1 MKQVKIFSKSSLSDL
16 ERALNGYLNT
26 LDHSNILRNITYNPP
41 TEKVKFWT
49 AVVEVDLYGG
59 KPVFWAANKKEL
71 EEAVKMYGD
80 KAEAPFVVRIP
91 DGVSE
96 IEDSAFEEDDS
107 VGVILIP
114 DTVTKIG
121 RGAFEKCSNLQ
132 DVVIPESVNEIEGY
146 AFLECPKIRN
156 VYIPKSV
163 TKIGG
168 YSITTSAKTI
178 KVDPENPVYDS
189 RNDCNAIIETK
200 TNTLINGCCGTII
213 PDSVTKIAESAFHFC
228 SQLPYNFKIP
238 DSVREIGRN
247 AFDCCN
253 LGSLRIPNSISRIET
268 EVFNASTLST
278 IYIPN
283 SVTYIDSFAFCNCYT
298 LTDVHIE
305 INDPNSVTF
314 GDNDDCFDD
323 IKGDDNR
330 QRRLWV
336 PKGTKSL
343 YENHPAFKVFDI
355 IMEEK

>member
-1 MKQVKIFSKSSLSDL
+1 MKQVKIFSESSHSDL
-16 ERALNGYLNT
+16 ERELNGYLNT
-26 LDHSNILRNITYNPP
+26 LDHSNILRNITYNFP
-41 TEKVKFWT
+41 TEKSKLWT

-96 IEDSAFEEDDS
+96 IEYCAFEEDAS

-121 RGAFEKCSNLQ
+121 WGAFWKCSNLQ
-132 DVVIPESVNEIEGY
+132 DVVIPESVNEIEEG
-146 AFLECPKIRN
+146 AFWECPKIRN

-163 TKIGG
+163 TKIGR

-213 PDSVTKIAESAFHFC
+213 PNSVTKIAESAFQYCSHFHI
-228 SQLPYNFKIP
+228 NFRIP

-253 LGSLRIPNSISRIET
+253 LGILRIPNSISRIET

-283 SVTYIDSFAFCNCYT
+283 SVTYIDSFAFCNCYN

-305 INDPNSVTF
+305 INDLNNVTF

-343 YENHPAFKVFDI
+343 YDEHPAFEIFDI
-355 IMEEK
+355 IEK

>member
-1 MKQVKIFSKSSLSDL
+1 M
-16 ERALNGYLNT
+16 ERELNGYLNT
-26 LDHSNILRNITYNPP
+26 LDHSNILRNITYNFP
-41 TEKVKFWT
+41 TEKGKLWT

-59 KPVFWAANKKEL
+59 KPVFCAANKKEL

-91 DGVSE
+91 DDVSE
-96 IEDSAFEEDDS
+96 IEYCAFLEDDS

-132 DVVIPESVNEIEGY
+132 DVVIPESVNEIKEG

-168 YSITTSAKTI
+168 YSTTSAKTI

-213 PDSVTKIAESAFHFC
+213 PDSVTKIKEYAFHFC
-228 SQLPYNFKIP
+228 FDHPIDFEIP
-238 DSVREIGRN
+238 DSVREIGPH

-253 LGSLRIPNSISRIET
+253 LGSLRIPDSISTIED
-268 EVFNASTLST
+268 EVFTGCPLHT
-278 IYIPN
+278 VYIPN
-283 SVTYIDSFAFCNCYT
+283 SVTYIRSYAFCCNYN
-298 LTDVHIE
+298 LTDVHIK
-305 INDPNSVTF
+305 INNPNSVKF
-314 GDNDDCFDD
+314 GDKDDCFNYFM
-323 IKGDDNR
+323 GDDKR
-330 QRRLWV
+330 QRRLYV
-336 PKGTKSL
+336 PKGTKDL
-343 YENHPAFKVFDI
+343 YEEHPAFEIFDI
-355 IMEEK
+355 IIEE

>member
-1 MKQVKIFSKSSLSDL
+1 MKQVKIFSESSHSDL
-16 ERALNGYLNT
+16 ERELNGYLNT
-26 LDHSNILRNITYNPP
+26 LDHSNILRNITYNFP
-41 TEKVKFWT
+41 TEKSKLWT

-114 DTVTKIG
+114 DTVTKI
-121 RGAFEKCSNLQ
+121 RRFAFEKCSNLQ
-132 DVVIPESVNEIEGY
+132 DVVIPESVNEIEEG
-146 AFLECPKIRN
+146 AFWECPKIRN

-163 TKIGG
+163 TKIG
-168 YSITTSAKTI
+168 SIITSAKTI

-189 RNDCNAIIETK
+189 RNDCNAIIETN

-213 PDSVTKIAESAFHFC
+213 PNSVTKIAEYAFQFC
-228 SQLPYNFKIP
+228 LHLPSNFKIP

-247 AFDCCN
+247 AFDCCG
-253 LGSLRIPNSISRIET
+253 LYSLRISNSISRIET
-268 EVFNASTLST
+268 EVFLGSKLST
-278 IYIPN
+278 ISIPDSVNYIDTCAFCGCYDLTDTYIEINNPN
-283 SVTYIDSFAFCNCYT
+283 SVK
-298 LTDVHIE
+298 
-305 INDPNSVTF
+305 F

-323 IKGDDNR
+323 IKRDDNR
-330 QRRLWV
+330 QRRLHV
-336 PKGTKSL
+336 PKGTKDL
-343 YENHPAFKVFDI
+343 YDKHPAFEIFDI
-355 IMEEK
+355 IIEE

>member
-1 MKQVKIFSKSSLSDL
+1 MKQVKIFSESSHSDL
-16 ERALNGYLNT
+16 ERELNGYLNT
-26 LDHSNILRNITYNPP
+26 LDHSNILRNITYNFP
-41 TEKVKFWT
+41 TETSKLWT
-49 AVVEVDLYGG
+49 AVVEVDLYGD

-96 IEDSAFEEDDS
+96 IEYCAFEEDAS

-121 RGAFEKCSNLQ
+121 WGAFWKCSNLQ
-132 DVVIPESVNEIEGY
+132 DVVIPESVNEIEEG
-146 AFLECPKIRN
+146 AFWECPKIRN

-163 TKIGG
+163 TKIGR

-213 PDSVTKIAESAFHFC
+213 PDSVTKIEEYAFQFCSFFHFR
-228 SQLPYNFKIP
+228 IP
-238 DSVREIGRN
+238 DSVREIEPN

-253 LGSLRIPNSISRIET
+253 LHSLRIPNSISRIEN
-268 EVFNASTLST
+268 EVFIGSTLST

-283 SVTYIDSFAFCNCYT
+283 SVNYIGTDAFCGCYN

-305 INDPNSVTF
+305 INDLNNVTF
-314 GDNDDCFDD
+314 GDNDDCFYD

-343 YENHPAFKVFDI
+343 YDEHPAFEIFDI
-355 IMEEK
+355 IEK

>member
-1 MKQVKIFSKSSLSDL
+1 MKQVKIFSESSHSDL
-16 ERALNGYLNT
+16 ERELNGYLNT
-26 LDHSNILRNITYNPP
+26 LDHSNILRNITYNFP
-41 TEKVKFWT
+41 TETSKLWT

-59 KPVFWAANKKEL
+59 KPVFWATNKKEL

-96 IEDSAFEEDDS
+96 IEDRAFEEDNS
-107 VGVILIP
+107 VGIILIP

-121 RGAFEKCSNLQ
+121 AFAFMKCSNLQ
-132 DVVIPESVNEIEGY
+132 DVVIPESVNEIEGC
-146 AFLECPKIRN
+146 AFWECPKIRN
-156 VYIPKSV
+156 IFIPKSV

-168 YSITTSAKTI
+168 CSITTSAETI

-213 PDSVTKIAESAFHFC
+213 PDSVTKIAESAFQFC
-228 SQLPYNFKIP
+228 SKIYYNFKIP
-238 DSVREIGRN
+238 DSVREIEIN
-247 AFDCCN
+247 AFDSCN

-283 SVTYIDSFAFCNCYT
+283 SVNYINTNAFCGCYN

-305 INDPNSVTF
+305 INNPNIVTF
-314 GDNDDCFDD
+314 GDNDDCFYD
-323 IKGDDNR
+323 IKGDDKR
-330 QRRLWV
+330 QRRLHV
-336 PKGTKSL
+336 PKGTKDL
-343 YENHPAFKVFDI
+343 YEEHPAFEIFDI
-355 IMEEK
+355 IIEE

>member
-1 MKQVKIFSKSSLSDL
+1 MKQVKIFSESSHSDL
-16 ERALNGYLNT
+16 ERELNGYLNT
-26 LDHSNILRNITYNPP
+26 LDHSNILRNITYNFPA
-41 TEKVKFWT
+41 EKSKLWT

-96 IEDSAFEEDDS
+96 IEYCAFEEDAS

-121 RGAFEKCSNLQ
+121 AFAFMECPNLHN
-132 DVVIPESVNEIEGY
+132 VVIPESVNEIDGC
-146 AFLECPKIRN
+146 AFWKCPKIRN
-156 VYIPKSV
+156 IFIPKSV
-163 TKIGG
+163 TNIGG
-168 YSITTSAKTI
+168 TIITSAETI

-213 PDSVTKIAESAFHFC
+213 PDSVTKIAGSAFQFC
-228 SQLPYNFKIP
+228 SNFSTKFKIP

-253 LGSLRIPNSISRIET
+253 LGSLQIPNSISRIET
-268 EVFNASTLST
+268 EVFFGSKLST
-278 IYIPN
+278 ISIPDSVNYIDTSAFYGCYDLTDTYIKINNPN
-283 SVTYIDSFAFCNCYT
+283 SVK
-298 LTDVHIE
+298 
-305 INDPNSVTF
+305 F

-323 IKGDDNR
+323 IKRDDNR
-330 QRRLWV
+330 QRRLHV
-336 PKGTKSL
+336 PKGTKDL
-343 YENHPAFKVFDI
+343 YDKHPAFEIFDI
-355 IMEEK
+355 IIEE

>member
-26 LDHSNILRNITYNPP
+26 LDHSNILRNITYNLP

-96 IEDSAFEEDDS
+96 IEGSAFEDDES
-107 VGVILIP
+107 VGIILIP

-121 RGAFEKCSNLQ
+121 YFAFWKCSNLQ
-132 DVVIPESVNEIEGY
+132 DVIIPESVKEIEEG
-146 AFLECPKIRN
+146 AFWECPKIRN

-163 TKIGG
+163 TKIG
-168 YSITTSAKTI
+168 SIITSAKTI

-189 RNDCNAIIETK
+189 PNDCNAIIETK

-213 PDSVTKIAESAFHFC
+213 PDSVTKIAEQAFQYCLH
-228 SQLPYNFKIP
+228 LHYNYRIP

-247 AFDCCN
+247 AFDCCG
-253 LGSLRIPNSISRIET
+253 LDSLRIPNSISTIET

-283 SVTYIDSFAFCNCYT
+283 SVTYIDSFAFCNCYN

-305 INDPNSVTF
+305 INDPNSVKF
-314 GDNDDCFDD
+314 GDNDDCFDV
-323 IKGDDNR
+323 IKGDDNK

-343 YENHPAFKVFDI
+343 YDEHPAFEIFDI
-355 IMEEK
+355 IEE

>member
-1 MKQVKIFSKSSLSDL
+1 MKQVKIFSESSHSDL
-16 ERALNGYLNT
+16 ERELNGYLNT
-26 LDHSNILRNITYNPP
+26 LDHSNILRNITYNFP
-41 TEKVKFWT
+41 TEKSKLWT
-49 AVVEVDLYGG
+49 AVVEVDLYCG

-71 EEAVKMYGD
+71 AEAVKMYGD

-96 IEDSAFEEDDS
+96 IEYCAFEEDAS

-121 RGAFEKCSNLQ
+121 WGAFWKCSNLQ
-132 DVVIPESVNEIEGY
+132 DVVIPESVNEIEEG
-146 AFLECPKIRN
+146 AFWECPKIRN

-163 TKIGG
+163 TKIG
-168 YSITTSAKTI
+168 SIITSAKTI

-213 PDSVTKIAESAFHFC
+213 PNSVTKIAESAFQYCSHFHI
-228 SQLPYNFKIP
+228 NFRIP
-238 DSVREIGRN
+238 DSVREIEPN

-253 LGSLRIPNSISRIET
+253 LGILRIPNSISRIET

-283 SVTYIDSFAFCNCYT
+283 SVTYIDSFAFCNCYN

-305 INDPNSVTF
+305 INDLNNVTF

-343 YENHPAFKVFDI
+343 YDEHPAFKEFDI
-355 IMEEK
+355 IIEE

>member
-1 MKQVKIFSKSSLSDL
+1 MKQVKIFSESSHSDL
-16 ERALNGYLNT
+16 ERELNGYLNT
-26 LDHSNILRNITYNPP
+26 LDHSNILRNITYNFP
-41 TEKVKFWT
+41 TETSKLWT

-59 KPVFWAANKKEL
+59 KPVFRATNKKEL

-96 IEDSAFEEDDS
+96 IEYCAFEEDAS

-114 DTVTKIG
+114 DTITKI
-121 RGAFEKCSNLQ
+121 RRFAFEKCSNLQ
-132 DVVIPESVNEIEGY
+132 DVVIPESVNEIEEG
-146 AFLECPKIRN
+146 AFWECPKIRN

-163 TKIGG
+163 TKIG
-168 YSITTSAKTI
+168 SIITSAKTI
-178 KVDPENPVYDS
+178 KVDPKNPVYDS

-213 PDSVTKIAESAFHFC
+213 PNSVTKIAESAFQYCSHFHI
-228 SQLPYNFKIP
+228 NFRIP

-253 LGSLRIPNSISRIET
+253 LGILRIPNSISRIET

-283 SVTYIDSFAFCNCYT
+283 SVTYIDSFAFCNCYN

-305 INDPNSVTF
+305 INDPNSVNF
-314 GDNDDCFDD
+314 GDDNDCFDD
-323 IKGDDNR
+323 IKRDDNK

-336 PKGTKSL
+336 PNGTRGL
-343 YENHPAFKVFDI
+343 YDEHPAFEIFDI
-355 IMEEK
+355 IIEE

>member
-16 ERALNGYLNT
+16 ERVLNGYLNT

-96 IEDSAFEEDDS
+96 IENSAFEEDES
-107 VGVILIP
+107 VGIILIP

-121 RGAFEKCSNLQ
+121 AFAFMECPNLHN
-132 DVVIPESVNEIEGY
+132 VVIPESVNEIDGC
-146 AFLECPKIRN
+146 AFWKCPKIRN
-156 VYIPKSV
+156 IFIPKSV
-163 TKIGG
+163 TNIGG
-168 YSITTSAKTI
+168 TIITSAETI

-213 PDSVTKIAESAFHFC
+213 PDSVTKIAGSAFQFC
-228 SQLPYNFKIP
+228 SDFSTKFKIP

-253 LGSLRIPNSISRIET
+253 LGSLQIPNSISRIET
-268 EVFNASTLST
+268 EVFFGSKLST
-278 IYIPN
+278 ISIPD
-283 SVTYIDSFAFCNCYT
+283 SVNYIDTSAFYGCYD
-298 LTDVHIE
+298 LTDVHIK
-305 INDPNSVTF
+305 INNPDSVKF
-314 GDNDDCFDD
+314 GDDNDCFDD
-323 IKGDDNR
+323 IKGDDKR
-330 QRRLWV
+330 QRRLWI
-336 PKGTKSL
+336 PEGTKSL
-343 YENHPAFKVFDI
+343 YDKHPAFKEFDI
-355 IMEEK
+355 ILEE